1 MAQITLSFVFLA
13 SLWET
18 KPNYMNIKVC
28 GITEMKQLQQ
38 LDGLDIDFAGLIFYK
53 ESPRYIG
60 DKISK
65 KDLKKA
71 DLDIKKVGVFV
82 NPEMIEVLDA
92 IDEYGLEVV
101 QLHGDESPEMCED
114 LSSEVEVIKA
124 FRVTEGV
131 DIDKLVAPY
140 DAVCDYYLFDTGG
153 LKESFGGTGQQFDWS
168 ILTKAKIEKPFFLS
182 GGIGPEDA
190 QKVKGFV
197 HPDFFGVD
205 INSRFEKEPG
215 VKDMAKVLQ
224 FRQGLKK

>member
-1 MAQITLSFVFLA
+1 
-13 SLWET
+13 
-18 KPNYMNIKVC
+18 MNIKVC

-60 DKISK
+60 DKISRE
-65 KDLKKA
+65 DLKRA
-71 DLDIKKVGVFV
+71 DLDLKKVGVFV

-92 IDEYGLEVV
+92 IDEYGLDAV

-124 FRVTEGV
+124 FRIKEGV
-131 DIDKLVAPY
+131 TDIDALVAAY
-140 DAVCDYYLFDTGG
+140 DAVCDYYLFD
-153 LKESFGGTGQQFDWS
+153 KAIDNSFGGTGKQFDWS

-182 GGIGPEDA
+182 GGIGVEDA
-190 QKVKGFV
+190 VKIKAFK

-205 INSRFEKEPG
+205 INSQFEKSPG
-215 VKDMAKVLQ
+215 VKDMGMVLQ
-224 FRQGLKK
+224 FKQALKK

>member
-1 MAQITLSFVFLA
+1 
-13 SLWET
+13 
-18 KPNYMNIKVC
+18 MNIKVC

-38 LDGLDIDFAGLIFYK
+38 LDGLEVDFAGLIFYK

-65 KDLKKA
+65 QDLKKA

-82 NPEMIEVLDA
+82 NPEMIDVLDA
-92 IDEYGLEVV
+92 IDDYGLEVV

-114 LSSEVEVIKA
+114 LSSEAEVIKA
-124 FRVTEGV
+124 FRITGDE
-131 DIDKLVAPY
+131 DIDNLVAPY

-153 LKESFGGTGQQFDWS
+153 LKESFGGTGKQFDWN
-168 ILTKAKIEKPFFLS
+168 ILSKAKIEKPFFLS
-182 GGIGPEDA
+182 GGISPDDA
-190 QKVKGFV
+190 MKIKAFK

-205 INSRFEKEPG
+205 INSMFEKEPG

-224 FRQGLKK
+224 FKVAMK

>member
-1 MAQITLSFVFLA
+1 
-13 SLWET
+13 
-18 KPNYMNIKVC
+18 MNIKVC

-65 KDLKKA
+65 KELKSADFDL
-71 DLDIKKVGVFV
+71 KKVGVFV
-82 NPEMIEVLDA
+82 NPEMIDVLDA
-92 IDEYGLEVV
+92 IDDYGLDAV

-124 FRVTEGV
+124 FRVTDGV
-131 DIDKLVAPY
+131 DIDKIVAPY

-153 LKESFGGTGQQFDWS
+153 LKESFGGTGKQFDWT

-182 GGIGPEDA
+182 GGIGPDDA
-190 QKVKGFV
+190 PKVKAFK

-205 INSRFEKEPG
+205 INSQFEKEPG
-215 VKDMAKVLQ
+215 VKDMSKVLH
-224 FRQGLKK
+224 FRQAMKK

>member
-1 MAQITLSFVFLA
+1 
-13 SLWET
+13 
-18 KPNYMNIKVC
+18 MNIKVC

-65 KDLKKA
+65 TDLKKA

-82 NPEMIEVLDA
+82 NPEMIDVLDA
-92 IDEYGLEVV
+92 IDDYGLEVV

-124 FRVTEGV
+124 FRVRDGV
-131 DIDKLVAPY
+131 DIDELVAPY

-182 GGIGPEDA
+182 GGIGVEDA
-190 QKVKGFV
+190 VRIKAFK
-197 HPDFFGVD
+197 HPDYFGVD
-205 INSRFEKEPG
+205 INSRFEKAPG
-215 VKDMAKVLQ
+215 VKDMGLVLQ
-224 FRQGLKK
+224 FKQGLKR